1 MEEWRD
7 IKGYEGIYQ
16 VSNLG
21 RVRSLDRFVR
31 THERFGGTRLVKG
44 KIKSLPLLVGYPT
57 VNLDKDY
64 KHKVEYVHRL
74 VAEAFIPNPENKPEV
89 NHKDANKTN
98 NNAENL
104 EWVTHLENVQHS
116 ERLGLRTPN
125 TKASN
130 KAHERKVIRSDGIVF
145 DSIKE
150 AAKSIN
156 QKGHANIVAVCNGR
170 RNTAGGYGWKYYED
184 IEDES

>member
-21 RVRSLDRFVR
+21 RVRSLDRYVN
-31 THERFGGTRLVKG
+31 THEKFGGRRLIKG

-57 VNLDKDY
+57 VNLDKNY
-64 KHKVEYVHRL
+64 EHKVAYVHRL

-89 NHKDANKTN
+89 NHKDANRIN
-98 NNAENL
+98 NNVENL
-104 EWVTHLENVQHS
+104 EWVSHLENMQHC

-125 TKASN
+125 TKAAN
-130 KAHERKVIRSDGIVF
+130 KAHERKVIRSDGVIFNSV
-145 DSIKE
+145 KE
-150 AAKSIN
+150 AAKSIG
-156 QKGHANIVAVCNGR
+156 QETHANVSAVCRGR
-170 RNTAGGYGWKYYED
+170 RKSTGGYGWKYLED
-184 IEDES
+184 